1 MKKKLLFVIPSL
13 DAGGAEK
20 SLINLLCQF
29 DFKKYEV
36 DLFLFKNS
44 GLFLN
49 SLPEEVKIIAH
60 DKSFAIFNQG
70 VFTSCMQYLLKAN
83 LRLFTAR
90 IEFFLANRFIANKAV
105 SEQKSWK
112 YICKSIGTLD
122 AKYDCAISYLEKSSL
137 YFVVDKVNSL
147 NKIGWIHTNYST
159 SGMNPEFDASYF
171 NKLNQIV
178 TISEACIA
186 SLVHFFPKMEHK
198 ISLIEN
204 IVSPKM
210 IQDLVQLENDYKFD
224 IQDVN
229 ILTVARLSTEKGID
243 LAVETCTILVKN
255 NSTIKW
261 FVIGDGPERE
271 NLEQKIRENKLEYNF
286 FLLGLKENPYG
297 YLNQCTIYVQPSR
310 YEGKSI
316 AVDEAKILKKP
327 ILVTNFSTAKDQIC
341 SGENG
346 IITEMNSNA
355 LANSILHLIQN
366 RDLMEKFS
374 LNLGCEK
381 LGTEDQ
387 IHKLYDLIN
396 ATK

>member
-20 SLINLLCQF
+20 SLINLLTQF
-29 DFKKYEV
+29 DFQKYEV

-49 SLPEEVKIIAH
+49 SLPSEVKIIAH
-60 DKSFAIFNQG
+60 HKSFAIFNLG
-70 VFTSCMQYLLKAN
+70 LVASCLQYVLKAN
-83 LRLFTAR
+83 FKLFIAR
-90 IEFFLANRFIANKAV
+90 IQFFLTNRLVKNKAI

-112 YICKSIGTLD
+112 YICKSMPRLEK
-122 AKYDCAISYLEKSSL
+122 KYDCAIGYLEKSSL

-171 NKLNQIV
+171 NKLDQIV
-178 TISEACIA
+178 TVSEACIA
-186 SLVHFFPKMEHK
+186 SLVRFFPKMEHK
-198 ISLIEN
+198 ISLVEN

-210 IQDLVQLENDYKFD
+210 IQDLAQLENDFKFD

-243 LAVETCTILVKN
+243 LAVETCAILIQN
-255 NSTIKW
+255 NPKIKW
-261 FVIGDGPERE
+261 FVIGDGPERM
-271 NLEQKIRENKLEYNF
+271 NLEQQIRANNLENNF
-286 FLLGLKENPYG
+286 ILLGLKQNPYP
-297 YLNQCTIYVQPSR
+297 YLSKATIYVQPSR

-327 ILVTNFSTAKDQIC
+327 IVVTNFSTAKDQIC

-346 IITEMNSNA
+346 IITEMNPKT
-355 LANSILHLIQN
+355 LANAILQLIEN
-366 RDLMEKFS
+366 RELMEKFS
-374 LNLGCEK
+374 LNLGCER

-387 IHKLYDLIN
+387 IYKLYDLIN